1 MNIRVYTLLCLLLC
15 FTGAAAQA
23 VKTPIT
29 PDAQQKPSDTVVTDA
44 VQRVENI
51 TKMLNR
57 VNNTLRRG
65 FDTLEI
71 SSELPESERLVKIL
85 HNSILTNPRL
95 LNIRSLYALQVIL
108 LEMEQEHNR
117 WQQSLS
123 SYSRAVTDMSTE
135 INNILHDTVLERL
148 PKDPSLQSLYVNQ
161 LSQLNRKWLQADTAN
176 RNSLLRLGLLQNRV
190 AMNYIAITDMLDE
203 VDFKLNNAQRH
214 IWGRE
219 ENNLWSARPGDYEN
233 DFPQVLNNSI
243 LATHRVFTFYLRYNW
258 DVHLLNLVLFTVYFG
273 WLLASIYRIKKY
285 HHDKKGIF
293 GNTRYAARQPLL
305 TSLIFIL
312 TIGPFLYTNPPI
324 IFMVILWTVLAICVG
339 LLQAREMPVWMRWL
353 WGAMLAVYIGYALL
367 NLLLQNSFLERWA
380 QFGLQAVMLF
390 VCWRFL
396 KRQEQEGGYNWPKY
410 TQLVVYLATA
420 MILAAMMCNF
430 FGRVMLAKFFGISAV
445 FGLISAQALLVLVQL
460 LFETFYLHLEASKSN
475 SRFAAFLDFN
485 RIRESLRSTLYL
497 LAAIAWFVI
506 LLRNLN
512 IYAIIRDEVLTFL
525 EAERKLGNTT
535 FSFSSIFIFIAV
547 IWVAFQISKVMMFIF
562 GHQDGSGSVKK
573 NRWNSAVLLIR
584 LGVLG
589 AGILLAFTA
598 SGIPMDKL
606 TIIIG
611 ALSVGIG
618 FGLQNI
624 VNNLVSGVILAFEK
638 PVEIGDVVDV
648 GAQSGTVKEIGI
660 RASKIA
666 TVEGSVVIVP
676 NGDLLSQH
684 ITNWTLTTQLK
695 RSELIVGVAYG
706 SDLKQ
711 VQTLL
716 EAAVKAQETI
726 QQHPAPLV
734 VIHLLNDSSVD
745 FRVLF
750 WTDINVTLTIKSE
763 LLRNIYESLNSNGIE
778 IPFPQQDVHIRSGGA
793 PPAEEKP
800 VPPVAEN

>member
-1 MNIRVYTLLCLLLC
+1 MIIRVYTLLCFIL
-15 FTGAAAQA
+15 FGTAAGAQS
-23 VKTPIT
+23 VQVPIT
-29 PDAQQKPSDTVVTDA
+29 PDAKQKTSDTVVTDA

-65 FDTLEI
+65 FDTTEI
-71 SSELPESERLVKIL
+71 SAQLPESERLVKIL
-85 HNSILTNPRL
+85 HTGILTNPRA
-95 LNIRSLYALQVIL
+95 LNIRSLNALQVIL
-108 LEMEQEHNR
+108 LEMEQTHNR

-123 SYSRAVTDMSTE
+123 SYSRAVTDMSGE
-135 INNILHDTVLERL
+135 INQILHDTVLERL

-203 VDFKLNNAQRH
+203 VDFKLKTAQRN
-214 IWGRE
+214 IWKRE
-219 ENNLWSARPGDYEN
+219 EKDLWNARPADYEN
-233 DFPQVLNNSI
+233 SFPQVMEGSI

-258 DVHLLNLVLFTVYFG
+258 DVHLLNLALFLAYFG

-293 GNTRYAARQPLL
+293 GNTRFAARQPLL

-312 TIGPFLYTNPPI
+312 TLGPFLYTNPPI
-324 IFMVILWTVLAICVG
+324 IFMVMLWTVLAICVG
-339 LLQAREMPVWMRWL
+339 LLQTRDMPVWMRWL
-353 WGAMLAVYIGYALL
+353 WGTMLAVYVGYALL
-367 NLLLQNSFLERWA
+367 NLLLQSSFTERWA
-380 QFGLQAVMLF
+380 QFGLQVAMLF

-396 KRQEQEGGYNWPKY
+396 KRQEQETAYNWPEY
-410 TQLVVYLATA
+410 TRLVVYLAMA
-420 MILAAMMCNF
+420 MMIAAMFANI

-445 FGLISAQALLVLVQL
+445 FGLIAAQALVVLVQL

-497 LAAIAWFVI
+497 LAAVAWFAI

-512 IYAIIRDEVLTFL
+512 IYGIIRDTVLAFL
-525 EAERKLGNTT
+525 EADRKLGNTT

-638 PVEIGDVVDV
+638 PVEIGDVVDI
-648 GAQSGTVKEIGI
+648 GTQSGTVKEIGI

-695 RSELIVGVAYG
+695 RSELIVGVGYG

-711 VQTLL
+711 VQSLL
-716 EAAVKAQETI
+716 EAAIKTQKDI
-726 QQHPAPLV
+726 QQLPAPLV

-745 FRVLF
+745 FRLLF
-750 WTDINVTLTIKSE
+750 WTDIAVGLTVKSE
-763 LLRNIYESLNSNGIE
+763 LLREIYESMNSHGIE
-778 IPFPQQDVHIRSGGA
+778 IPFPQQDVHIRSGGDSPAA
-793 PPAEEKP
+793 PSTPSTP
-800 VPPVAEN
+800 

>member
-1 MNIRVYTLLCLLLC
+1 MNIRVCSLLCLLLAASAA
-15 FTGAAAQA
+15 GAQ
-23 VKTPIT
+23 VKTPIA
-29 PDAQQKPSDTVVTDA
+29 PDTKQKTSDTVVTDA
-44 VQRVENI
+44 VERVENI
-51 TKMLNR
+51 TRMLNR

-65 FDTLEI
+65 FDTTEI
-71 SSELPESERLVKIL
+71 SADLPESERLVKIL
-85 HNSILTNPRL
+85 QTSILTNPRF
-95 LNIRSLYALQVIL
+95 LNIRSLNALQVIL
-108 LEMEQEHNR
+108 LEMEQTHNR

-123 SYSRAVTDMSTE
+123 QYSRAVTDMSTE

-148 PKDPSLQSLYVNQ
+148 PKDPGLQSLYVNQ

-176 RNSLLRLGLLQNRV
+176 SNSLLRLGVLQNRV
-190 AMNYIAITDMLDE
+190 AVNYIAITDMLDE
-203 VDFKLNNAQRH
+203 VDFKLKTAQRH

-219 ENNLWSARPGDYEN
+219 EKDLWNTRPADYTNNFA
-233 DFPQVLNNSI
+233 QVIQGSVM
-243 LATHRVFTFYLRYNW
+243 ATDRVFKFYLRYNW
-258 DVHLLNLVLFTVYFG
+258 DVHVLNIVLFVVYLG
-273 WLLASIYRIKKY
+273 WLLASIRRIKKY
-285 HHDKKGIF
+285 HQDKKGIF
-293 GNTRYAARQPLL
+293 ENTRYAARQPLL

-312 TIGPFLYTNPPI
+312 TIGPFIYTNPPI
-324 IFMVILWTVLAICVG
+324 VFMVMLWAALAVCVG
-339 LLQAREMPVWMRWL
+339 LLQARAMPGWMRWQWIIL
-353 WGAMLAVYIGYALL
+353 LAVYVGYALL
-367 NLLLQNSFLERWA
+367 NLLLQSSFLERWA
-380 QFGLQAVMLF
+380 QLFLQAAMLY

-396 KRQEQEGGYNWPKY
+396 QKQEQEKAYNWPKY
-410 TQLVVYLATA
+410 TRIVVYLA
-420 MILAAMMCNF
+420 MAMMLSALVANL

-497 LAAIAWFVI
+497 LAAFAWFVI

-512 IYAIIRDEVLTFL
+512 IYSIIRDQVLAFL

-547 IWVAFQISKVMMFIF
+547 IWIAFQISKVMMFIF
-562 GHQDGSGSVKK
+562 GHEDGSGTVKK

-589 AGILLAFTA
+589 AGILLAFAA

-638 PVEIGDVVDV
+638 PVEIGDVVDI
-648 GAQSGTVKEIGI
+648 GPQSGTVKEIGI

-706 SDLKQ
+706 SDLKKAQ
-711 VQTLL
+711 ALL
-716 EAAVKAQETI
+716 EEAVKAQEAI
-726 QQHPAPLV
+726 QQFPAPLV
-734 VIHLLNDSSVD
+734 VIHVLNNSSVD
-745 FRVLF
+745 FRLLF
-750 WTDINVTLTIKSE
+750 WTDIGVGLTVKSD
-763 LLRNIYESLNSNGIE
+763 LLRTIYDTLNDHGIE
-778 IPFPQQDVHIRSGGA
+778 IPFPQQDVHIRSSEA
-793 PPAEEKP
+793 PPAEGN
-800 VPPVAEN
+800 VPSDPPSN

>member
-1 MNIRVYTLLCLLLC
+1 MIIRVCTLLGWLLLS
-15 FTGAAAQA
+15 AAAGAQS
-23 VKTPIT
+23 VKTPIA
-29 PDAQQKPSDTVVTDA
+29 PDAQQKASDTVVTDA
-44 VQRVENI
+44 VERVENI
-51 TKMLNR
+51 TRMLNR

-65 FDTLEI
+65 FDTTEM
-71 SSELPESERLVKIL
+71 SAELPGSERLVKALHAGIL
-85 HNSILTNPRL
+85 ANPRQ

-108 LEMEQEHNR
+108 LEMEQTHNR

-135 INNILHDTVLERL
+135 INNILHDTILERL
-148 PKDPSLQSLYVNQ
+148 PKDPGLQSLYVNQ

-176 RNSLLRLGLLQNRV
+176 RNSILRIGLLQNRV

-203 VDFKLNNAQRH
+203 VDFKLKNAQRH
-214 IWGRE
+214 IWQRE
-219 ENNLWSARPGDYEN
+219 EKDLWNARPEDYETS
-233 DFPQVLNNSI
+233 FPQVLDGSI
-243 LATHRVFTFYLRYNW
+243 LATQRVFMFYFRYNW
-258 DVHLLNLVLFTVYFG
+258 DVHVLNLVLFLVYFG
-273 WLLASIYRIKKY
+273 WLVASIHRIKKY

-293 GNTRYAARQPLL
+293 GNTRFAARQPLL

-324 IFMVILWTVLAICVG
+324 IFMVLLWTALAICVG
-339 LLQAREMPVWMRWL
+339 LLQARSMPVWLRWQ
-353 WGAMLAVYIGYALL
+353 WGIMLTVYIGYALL
-367 NLLLQNSFLERWA
+367 NLLLQSSFLERWA
-380 QFGLQAVMLF
+380 QFGLQVAMLA
-390 VCWRFL
+390 VCWLFL
-396 KRQEQEGGYNWPKY
+396 KRQERETAYNWPKY
-410 TQLVVYLATA
+410 TRLVVYLAMG
-420 MILAAMMCNF
+420 MIIAAMLTNI

-445 FGLISAQALLVLVQL
+445 FGLISAQALLILVQL

-497 LAAIAWFVI
+497 LAAVAWFVI
-506 LLRNLN
+506 LMRNLN
-512 IYAIIRDEVLTFL
+512 IYAIIRDEVLAFL

-535 FSFSSIFIFIAV
+535 FSFSSIFIFVAV

-638 PVEIGDVVDV
+638 PVEIGDVVDI
-648 GAQSGTVKEIGI
+648 GTQSGTVKEIGI

-711 VQTLL
+711 VQQLL
-716 EAAVKAQETI
+716 EAAVKAQEPI
-726 QQHPAPLV
+726 QQYPAPLV
-734 VIHLLNDSSVD
+734 LIHLLNDSSVD
-745 FRVLF
+745 FRLLF
-750 WTDINVTLTIKSE
+750 WSDINVGLSVKSD
-763 LLRNIYESLNSNGIE
+763 LLRHIYDSLNQHGIE
-778 IPFPQQDVHIRSGGA
+778 IPFPQQDVHIRSADA
-793 PPAEEKP
+793 PPPTENP
-800 VPPVAEN
+800 SPNPPN

>member
-1 MNIRVYTLLCLLLC
+1 MIIRVYTLLCCLLLS
-15 FTGAAAQA
+15 APASAQNS
-23 VKTPIT
+23 KTPIS
-29 PDAQQKPSDTVVTDA
+29 PDARQKTSDTVVTDA
-44 VQRVENI
+44 VERVENI

-65 FDTLEI
+65 FDTTEI
-71 SSELPESERLVKIL
+71 SAELPESERLVKNLHAGIL
-85 HNSILTNPRL
+85 ANPRL

-108 LEMEQEHNR
+108 LEMEQTHNR

-123 SYSRAVTDMSTE
+123 SYSRAVTDMSAE

-148 PKDPSLQSLYVNQ
+148 PKDPGLQSLYVNQ

-176 RNSLLRLGLLQNRV
+176 RNSLLRIGLLQNRV

-203 VDFKLNNAQRH
+203 VDFKLKNAQQH

-219 ENNLWSARPGDYEN
+219 ENNLWDARPGDYEN
-233 DFPQVLNNSI
+233 SFPQVLQGSI
-243 LATHRVFTFYLRYNW
+243 QATHRVFRFYLKYNW
-258 DVHLLNLVLFTVYFG
+258 DIHLLNLALFLLYFG
-273 WLLASIYRIKKY
+273 WLIASIHRIKKY

-312 TIGPFLYTNPPI
+312 TVGPFLYTNPPI
-324 IFMVILWTVLAICVG
+324 IFMVMLWTVLAVCVG
-339 LLQAREMPVWMRWL
+339 LLQTREMPVWMRWQ
-353 WGAMLAVYIGYALL
+353 WGIMLAVYLGYALL

-380 QFGLQAVMLF
+380 QFFLQVAMLL
-390 VCWRFL
+390 VCWFFL
-396 KRQEQEGGYNWPKY
+396 KKQEQESGYNWPKY
-410 TQLVVYLATA
+410 TRLVVYLAMA
-420 MILAAMMCNF
+420 MFIAAMLTNL

-445 FGLISAQALLVLVQL
+445 FGLISAQALVVLVQL

-497 LAAIAWFVI
+497 LAAVAWFVI

-512 IYAIIRDEVLTFL
+512 IYGIIRDEVLLFL

-535 FSFSSIFIFIAV
+535 FSFSSIFIFVAV
-547 IWVAFQISKVMMFIF
+547 IWIAFQISKVMMFIF

-589 AGILLAFTA
+589 AGILLAFA
-598 SGIPMDKL
+598 APGIPMDKL

-638 PVEIGDVVDV
+638 PVEIGDVVDI
-648 GAQSGTVKEIGI
+648 GTQSGTVKEIGI

-711 VQTLL
+711 AQALL
-716 EAAVKAQETI
+716 EAAVKAQEAI
-726 QQHPAPLV
+726 QQFPAPLV

-750 WTDINVTLTIKSE
+750 WTDINVGLTVKSD
-763 LLRNIYESLNSNGIE
+763 LLRTIYDSLNSHGIE
-778 IPFPQQDVHIRSGGA
+778 IPFPQQDVHIRGEA
-793 PPAEEKP
+793 PPPARTTS
-800 VPPVAEN
+800 PPSPQP